1 MKRFQPTS
9 LTALLTAGICFLG
22 VPGLAAAQAQIPL
35 PVIRFGVE
43 QAKGPQDVALSL
55 QILFLLTILSLAPAI
70 LIMTTAFTRII
81 VVLSFLR
88 QGLGTQQVPPNQ
100 VLIGLALFL
109 TFFVM
114 QPTFQK
120 IQTDAI
126 TPYLENKVGATEAMK
141 RAQAPLR
148 QFMFKQVREKDLG
161 LFVALSRSSRPRT
174 PADVST
180 MTLIPAFVI
189 SELRRAFEMGFL
201 IFIPFLII
209 DMVVASVLMSMGML
223 MLPPVLI
230 SLPFKILLFI
240 LVDGWNLIV
249 RSLALSF

>member
-1 MKRFQPTS
+1 MKLKS
-9 LTALLTAGICFLG
+9 LPVLGALLVLTLPT
-22 VPGLAAAQAQIPL
+22 VSLAQIPL
-35 PVIRFGVE
+35 PVIHIGVE
-43 QAKGPQDVALSL
+43 QAKNPQDVALGL

-114 QPTFQK
+114 QPTFLK
-120 IQTDAI
+120 IQNDAL
-126 TPYLENKVGATEAMK
+126 TPYMNGKMPAQEALKKAEEPM
-141 RAQAPLR
+141 R
-148 QFMFKQVREKDLG
+148 QFMFKQVREKDLA

-180 MTLIPAFVI
+180 ITLIPAFVI

-223 MLPPVLI
+223 MLPPVMI